1 MKSVQENS
9 VLQKCQCL
17 SSFPIT
23 LCLSAIAG
31 ALALLSL
38 ALPVI
43 DWYCFDYT
51 AIVVQEEYW
60 RLISGHLVHSSL
72 SHAFWDIS
80 LFALLSAYLEKKDPQ
95 RLMMGITLAVVGLSA
110 FMLTPLVE
118 IERYSGLSGVIYCL
132 LIMAYLEWQ
141 KKHSM
146 LIGLIPAVLV
156 IGKTLMEWQSSE
168 AVFVSD
174 GWSVFVEA
182 HLLGAAIGIAA
193 ILYIQFR
200 KTALPL
206 K

>member
-118 IERYSGLSGVIYCL
+118 IVRYSGLSGVIYCL
-132 LIMAYLEWQ
+132 LIMVYWEWQ

-200 KTALPL
+200 KNSTPA
-206 K
+206 

>member
-1 MKSVQENS
+1 MKSVQDNS
-9 VLQKCQCL
+9 VLQKCKYL
-17 SSFPIT
+17 SNFPIT
-23 LCLSAIAG
+23 LCLCSIAG

-51 AIVVQEEYW
+51 AIVMQEEYW

-80 LFALLSAYLEKKDPQ
+80 LFALLSAYLEKKDSQ
-95 RLMMGITLAVVGLSA
+95 RLIMGLTLSVIGLSA
-110 FMLTPLVE
+110 FMLTPFVG

-132 LIMAYLEWQ
+132 LIMAYWEWQ
-141 KKHSM
+141 KNHSV
-146 LIGLIPAVLV
+146 LVGLIPAVLV
-156 IGKTLMEWQSSE
+156 IGKTLIEWQSSE

-182 HLLGAAIGIAA
+182 HLLGAAIGMAA
-193 ILYIQFR
+193 ILYIQLR
-200 KTALPL
+200 KSSAAA
-206 K
+206 

>member
-1 MKSVQENS
+1 M
-9 VLQKCQCL
+9 
-17 SSFPIT
+17 
-23 LCLSAIAG
+23 
-31 ALALLSL
+31 
-38 ALPVI
+38 
-43 DWYCFDYT
+43 
-51 AIVVQEEYW
+51 QEEYW

-110 FMLTPLVE
+110 FMLTPFVE

-132 LIMAYLEWQ
+132 LIMAYWEWQ
-141 KKHSM
+141 KKHSV

-182 HLLGAAIGIAA
+182 HLLGAAIGIVA

-200 KTALPL
+200 KNSNHA
-206 K
+206 